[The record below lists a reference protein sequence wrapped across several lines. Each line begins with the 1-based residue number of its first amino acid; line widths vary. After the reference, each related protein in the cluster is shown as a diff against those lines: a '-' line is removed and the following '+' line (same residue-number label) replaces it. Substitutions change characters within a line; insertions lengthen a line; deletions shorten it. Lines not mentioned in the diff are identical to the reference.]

1 MQRKSHDS
9 HGKYLSPLAKD
20 TCDLLIT
27 GGFVITVD
35 DEASSFFGDVAITG
49 RDIVAVGPRLDIAAA
64 ESIDATGCA
73 VVPGFVNAHMHET
86 LDRGVFEDLAF
97 PVWLNDFALPK
108 DTAHVPE
115 HIRVSALLNQ
125 TEMIRNG
132 TTTFIDIF
140 RFPDEAAAVAQQSGL
155 RAIFSPQLID
165 NPVGPGES
173 LATTLAFMERWHE
186 RVPGRIST
194 WFGPHAM
201 YSCSVETLREIR
213 VHADRMGV
221 GIHIHLAE
229 TPFEV
234 SWVAEQSGGK
244 TPTEYLD
251 QLIGLGPDVLAAHCI
266 ELTDA
271 DIARLAETRVG
282 VAHCPT
288 SNAKL
293 GNGIARVVEMRER
306 GVRVGLGTDSNM
318 TNNNLDMIEEMRM
331 ASLVQKQRL
340 RDPAVMSSFES
351 LRLATRGSAEALG
364 MDAEIGSIEQGKR
377 ADVAII
383 DLGAPHMRPIV
394 EYGRTNIVEQVVW
407 SACGTDVRD
416 TIVDGKVLM
425 RNRVVQTLQT
435 ADLNEVADAQLLDL
449 LTRAGVLD
457 KRFAR

>member
-1 MQRKSHDS
+1 MDER
-9 HGKYLSPLAKD
+9 

-27 GGFVITVD
+27 GGYVVTID
-35 DEASSFFGDVAITG
+35 DEGSSFFGDVAITG
-49 RDIVAVGPRLDIAAA
+49 RDIVAVGPSLHMSAANT
-64 ESIDATGCA
+64 IDASGCA

-86 LDRGVFEDLAF
+86 LDRGVFEDLPF
-97 PVWLNDFALPK
+97 TEWLNDFALPK
-108 DTAHVPE
+108 DTAHIPE

-140 RFPDEAAAVAQQSGL
+140 RFPDEAAAVAQRSGL

-165 NPVGPGES
+165 DPVGPGES
-173 LATTLAFMERWHE
+173 LASTLEFMERWHG
-186 RVPGRIST
+186 RVPERIAT

-201 YSCSVETLREIR
+201 YSCSVDTLREIR
-213 VHADRMGV
+213 RHADRMGV

-234 SWVAEQSGGK
+234 SWVAERSGGK

-251 QLIGLGPDVLAAHCI
+251 ELIGLGPDVLAAHCI
-266 ELTDA
+266 ELSDT
-271 DIARLAETRVG
+271 DIARLAQAGVG
-282 VAHCPT
+282 VGHCPT

-293 GNGIARVVEMRER
+293 GNGVARVVEMRER
-306 GVRVGLGTDSNM
+306 GVRIGLGTDSNM
-318 TNNNLDMIEEMRM
+318 TNNNLDMIEEMRL

-340 RDPAVMSSFES
+340 RDPAVMSSFET

-364 MDAEIGSIEQGKR
+364 MDAEIGSLEPGKR
-377 ADVAII
+377 ADIAII
-383 DLGAPHMRPIV
+383 DLGAAHMRPIV

-416 TIVDGKVLM
+416 TIVDGRVLM
-425 RNRVVQTLQT
+425 RNRVVQSLQT
-435 ADLNEVADAQLLDL
+435 SDLHEVADAQLLDL
-449 LTRAGVLD
+449 LSRAGVLE

>member
-1 MQRKSHDS
+1 
-9 HGKYLSPLAKD
+9 
-20 TCDLLIT
+20 
-27 GGFVITVD
+27 
-35 DEASSFFGDVAITG
+35 
-49 RDIVAVGPRLDIAAA
+49 
-64 ESIDATGCA
+64 
-73 VVPGFVNAHMHET
+73 MHET
-86 LDRGVFEDLAF
+86 LDRGVFEDLPF
-97 PVWLNDFALPK
+97 TKWLNDFALPK
-108 DTAHVPE
+108 DTAHIPE

-140 RFPDEAAAVAQQSGL
+140 RFPDQAAAVAEQSGL

-165 NPVGPGES
+165 DPVGPGES
-173 LATTLAFMERWHE
+173 LASTLAFMERWHG
-186 RVPGRIST
+186 RVPGRIAT

-201 YSCSVETLREIR
+201 YSCSVDTLREIR
-213 VHADRMGV
+213 THADRMGV

-234 SWVAEQSGGK
+234 SWVAERSGGK
-244 TPTEYLD
+244 SPTEYLD
-251 QLIGLGPDVLAAHCI
+251 ELIGLGPDVLAAHCI
-266 ELTDA
+266 ELTDT
-271 DIARLAETRVG
+271 DIARIAQAGVG
-282 VAHCPT
+282 VGHCPT

-293 GNGIARVVEMRER
+293 GNGVARVVEMRER
-306 GVRVGLGTDSNM
+306 GVRIGLGTDSNM

-340 RDPAVMSSFES
+340 RDPAVMSSFET

-364 MDAEIGSIEQGKR
+364 MDTEIGSLESGKR

-383 DLGAPHMRPIV
+383 DLGAAHMRPIV

-416 TIVDGKVLM
+416 TIVDGRVLM
-425 RNRVVQTLQT
+425 RNREVLSLQT
-435 ADLNEVADAQLLDL
+435 GDLKEVADAQLLDL
-449 LTRAGVLD
+449 LTRAGVLE

>member
-1 MQRKSHDS
+1 
-9 HGKYLSPLAKD
+9 
-20 TCDLLIT
+20 
-27 GGFVITVD
+27 
-35 DEASSFFGDVAITG
+35 
-49 RDIVAVGPRLDIAAA
+49 
-64 ESIDATGCA
+64 
-73 VVPGFVNAHMHET
+73 MHET
-86 LDRGVFEDLAF
+86 LDRGVFEDLPF
-97 PVWLNDFALPK
+97 TKWLNDFALPK
-108 DTAHVPE
+108 DTAHIPE

-140 RFPDEAAAVAQQSGL
+140 RFPDQAAAVAEQSGL

-165 NPVGPGES
+165 DPVGPGES
-173 LATTLAFMERWHE
+173 LASTLAFMERWHG
-186 RVPGRIST
+186 RVPGRIAT

-201 YSCSVETLREIR
+201 YSCSVDTLREIR
-213 VHADRMGV
+213 THADRMGV

-234 SWVAEQSGGK
+234 SWVAERSGGK

-251 QLIGLGPDVLAAHCI
+251 ELIGLGPDVLAAHCI
-266 ELTDA
+266 ELTDT
-271 DIARLAETRVG
+271 DIARIAQAGVG
-282 VAHCPT
+282 VGHCPT

-293 GNGIARVVEMRER
+293 GNGVARVVEMRER
-306 GVRVGLGTDSNM
+306 GVRIGLGTDSNM

-340 RDPAVMSSFES
+340 RDPAVMSSFET

-364 MDAEIGSIEQGKR
+364 MDTEIGSLESGKR

-383 DLGAPHMRPIV
+383 DLGATHMRPIV
-394 EYGRTNIVEQVVW
+394 DYGRTNIVEQVVW

-416 TIVDGKVLM
+416 TIVDGRVLM
-425 RNRVVQTLQT
+425 RNREVLSLQT
-435 ADLNEVADAQLLDL
+435 GDLKEVADAQLLDL
-449 LTRAGVLD
+449 LTRAGVLE